1 MSGVLHPEGP
11 EPVRTYW
18 LRRVLVILA
27 LVILVLISVG
37 LARVSSGATRTTA
50 APPPPSAPTL
60 APSPAASPSEGPTV
74 SSSSPSTGSTPT
86 PSTESS
92 SSTSSSSSSST
103 TTGVTASC
111 ERDELQVSVE
121 GKQMLKIAQ
130 PASFTVTVRN
140 ASDEACTINLAR
152 NDFELEVSTG
162 KTAVWSSRGCSSAT
176 FTVFAQL
183 RLDQAVSW
191 PVTWD
196 GRSATVPGCLQ
207 PGAAPKSGTY
217 VATAQVTG
225 AKAAK
230 LPITLRK

>member
-86 PSTESS
+86 PSS
-92 SSTSSSSSSST
+92 SSTSSSST
-103 TTGVTASC
+103 TTGVTTSC

-140 ASDEACTINLAR
+140 ASDEACTVNLAR

-176 FTVFAQL
+176 FTVVAQL